1 MEEDGDEEEEA
12 DAKQSKEVLDY
23 DQYYPTLLPMRPRH
37 ASLDDDDE
45 RAEAKPPDLEN
56 MPVRTSPSCARPST
70 IQTRG

>member
-37 ASLDDDDE
+37 APLHEEDDE
-45 RAEAKPPDLEN
+45 RAEAKPPDLET
-56 MPVRTSPSCARPST
+56 MPVRMR
-70 IQTRG
+70 